1 MWIEEMLTQVFRP
14 PPQLGPDQVYERVLK
29 LSPVDEEERKF
40 CDTVN
45 ATMPIW
51 RSMTEE
57 EKEAALNQ
65 CTELPEY
72 ATLSD
77 AQKEALGDLTCVYNH
92 CAAIELFERKAAA
105 AARLPH
111 NRLKRYLSDTFRS
124 LLSCTSPSA
133 EAPAAPD
140 GPLEEEEE
148 EELSPTD
155 THVHT
160 ERSVRCRKQQSKP
173 ADSSSERALL
183 PAR

>member
-1 MWIEEMLTQVFRP
+1 MLTQIRP
-14 PPQLGPDQVYERVLK
+14 PQPQLEPDQLCERVLK
-29 LSPVDEEERKF
+29 LSPVDEEETKI

-57 EKEAALNQ
+57 EKEAVLEQ
-65 CTELPEY
+65 FREFPEY

-77 AQKEALGDLTCVYNH
+77 AQKEALGDLAAVYNS
-92 CAAIELFERKAAA
+92 CAAIELLERKAAA

-111 NRLKRYLSDTFRS
+111 NRLIRYLSDTFRS

-148 EELSPTD
+148 LSPTD

-160 ERSVRCRKQQSKP
+160 ERSVRCRRQQSKP
-173 ADSSSERALL
+173 DDSSSRRPLL